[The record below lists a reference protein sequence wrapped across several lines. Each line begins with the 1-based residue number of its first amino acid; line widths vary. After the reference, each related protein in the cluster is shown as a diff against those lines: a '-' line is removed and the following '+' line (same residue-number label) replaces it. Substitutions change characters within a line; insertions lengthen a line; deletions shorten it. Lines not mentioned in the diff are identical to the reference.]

1 MKIKL
6 DSAIEWSYIF
16 LFSIF
21 LVYIGMA
28 ATMNYH
34 LKHTFPYGF
43 SASDAFGEI
52 AYTEGIQ
59 DSGSYRFL
67 PFYIRAGFGDTLGF
81 HMPIS
86 NHIFAIFSF
95 ASGLP
100 VWDSLLII
108 GFLYSIFG
116 VLVMYLIIRNFN
128 RAIALIAIAL
138 SVFLY
143 VRNFSIIYTW
153 GFWDLVMAT
162 SFLLSSVWVLNR
174 SELKFWFILFAI
186 LVSGTALTHITEA
199 IFVFVFTLLFFVWKA
214 IKRGFSWLEAK
225 QFIIGGFL
233 AIIFSF
239 YYLVIF
245 KVGYAIGGIENSIR
259 YQAPEWYDVVLS
271 QFGWFQAII
280 LIGLAISLYLL
291 FTKKETNALLI
302 GIFMFFVGF
311 TNFISSTA
319 PRAFQTRY
327 LWPIHLSV
335 FLGLAVYFLL
345 KILIKEWK
353 IFYSI
358 AISMILTISVTYGYY
373 HKSTNSGI
381 ASEFHWN
388 HIQWVMQNTAKDAKL
403 LYFYGDPYN
412 QEAILWNL
420 KRVSFRVSMEDF
432 VNALKE
438 QKIKRQYIVEVAAA
452 DDAALLY
459 RKSAFSFGYHYSE
472 INMSDYFGKKDICK
486 FDYFVFDK
494 AGRQQVLANY
504 NLLIA
509 NELAKNGLV
518 QPVFDNGVVLIM
530 KNNKPGGD
538 CIEERSF

>member
-1 MKIKL
+1 MKTEL
-6 DSAIEWSYIF
+6 NSAIEWLYVF

-28 ATMNYH
+28 TTMNYQ

-59 DSGSYRFL
+59 DLGNYRFL
-67 PFYIRAGFGDTLGF
+67 PYYIRAGFGDTLGF

-128 RAIALIAIAL
+128 RNVALISLAL

-143 VRNFSIIYTW
+143 ARNFSITYTW
-153 GFWDLVMAT
+153 GSWDLIMAT
-162 SFLLSSVWVLNR
+162 SFLLSSMWILGR
-174 SELKFWFILFAI
+174 TELKYWYLLFAI
-186 LVSGTALTHITEA
+186 IASGTALTHITEA
-199 IFVFVFTLLFFVWKA
+199 FFLFLFALLLFAYKLVRKKISLA
-214 IKRGFSWLEAK
+214 EIR
-225 QFIIGGFL
+225 QFMTGGIL
-233 AIIFSF
+233 ALVFSF
-239 YYLVIF
+239 YYLIIF
-245 KVGYAIGGIENSIR
+245 KVGYAAGGVENSLR

-271 QFGWFQAII
+271 QFGWFQAVI
-280 LIGLAISLYLL
+280 LIGAVISLYLL
-291 FTKKETNALLI
+291 STKKEANALLI
-302 GIFMFFVGF
+302 GIFMLFVGY
-311 TNFISSTA
+311 TNFISSMS

-335 FLGLAVYFLL
+335 FLGLTIYFLL
-345 KILIKEWK
+345 KISIKEWK
-353 IFYSI
+353 IFYSVL
-358 AISMILTISVTYGYY
+358 ISIILTASATYGYY
-373 HKSTNSGI
+373 HKTTNNGI
-381 ASEFHWN
+381 ISDYHWSQ
-388 HIQWVMQNTAKDAKL
+388 IEWVKGNTPKDAKL
-403 LYFYGDPYN
+403 LYFYGDPYS
-412 QEAILWNL
+412 QEAVLWNL
-420 KRVSFRVSMEDF
+420 KRVSFRVSMDDF

-438 QKIKRQYIVEVAAA
+438 KKIRREYTADIAAA

-459 RKSAFSFGYHYSE
+459 RKSAFSFGYHAKEVDPSYF
-472 INMSDYFGKKDICK
+472 SDKKDICG

-494 AGRQQVLANY
+494 VGRQQVLADY

-509 NELAKNGLV
+509 NELIKSGLV
-518 QPVFDNGVVLIM
+518 QPVFDNGAVLIL
-530 KNNKPGGD
+530 KNNKLGGN

>member
-6 DSAIEWSYIF
+6 DSAAEWAYVF

-21 LVYIGMA
+21 LAYIGMA
-28 ATMNYH
+28 ATMNH
-34 LKHTFPYGF
+34 QLKHAFPYGF

-128 RAIALIAIAL
+128 RNIALISLAL

-143 VRNFSIIYTW
+143 ARNFNIIYTW
-153 GFWDLVMAT
+153 GGWDLVMAT
-162 SFLLSSVWVLNR
+162 SFLLSAVWVLNR
-174 SELKFWFILFAI
+174 PELKFWHILFAV
-186 LVSGTALTHITEA
+186 LASGTALTHITEA
-199 IFVFVFTLLFFVWKA
+199 FFLLVFTLLFFTFKL
-214 IKRGFSWLEAK
+214 IKKKINLAEIK
-225 QFIIGGFL
+225 QLAIGGIL
-233 AIIFSF
+233 ALVFSF
-239 YYLVIF
+239 YYLIIF
-245 KVGYAIGGIENSIR
+245 KVGYAAGDIGSSIR

-271 QFGWFQAII
+271 QFGWLQAII
-280 LIGLAISLYLL
+280 LIGLAVSLYLL
-291 FTKKETNALLI
+291 FTKKETDALLI
-302 GIFMFFVGF
+302 GVFMFFVGF

-327 LWPIHLSV
+327 LWPIYLSV

-353 IFYSI
+353 IFYSL
-358 AISMILTISVTYGYY
+358 AISIILTISVAYGYY

-381 ASEFHWN
+381 ISEYHWD
-388 HIQWVMQNTAKDAKL
+388 HIQWVRQNTAKDAKL
-403 LYFYGDPYN
+403 LYFYGDPYS

-420 KRVSFRVSMEDF
+420 KRLSFRVSMEDF

-438 QKIKRQYIVEVAAA
+438 QKIKRQYIADVAAA

-459 RKSAFSFGYHYSE
+459 RKSAFSFGYHAKE
-472 INMSDYFGKKDICK
+472 VDMSYFSGKKDICM

-494 AGRQQVLANY
+494 AGRQQVLVNY

-509 NELAKNGLV
+509 NELVKNGLV
-518 QPVFDNGVVLIM
+518 QPVFDNGVVLIL
-530 KNNKPGGD
+530 KNNEPGGN